1 MLLRVVGL
9 GDRARFV
16 CAGEF
21 YYRYKMGKRF
31 KWDAVSLP
39 GGVQVPWEE
48 ADPIAEL
55 VKKVSNEDPEREILD
70 VTLKMARVEGPS
82 EDRKLSRVRKAAG

>member
-31 KWDAVSLP
+31 NWDAVSLP

-55 VKKVSNEDPEREILD
+55 VKKVSNEDPDREILD
-70 VTLKMARVEGPS
+70 VTLKMARVDEPMG
-82 EDRKLSRVRKAAG
+82 ERKLARRKKAV